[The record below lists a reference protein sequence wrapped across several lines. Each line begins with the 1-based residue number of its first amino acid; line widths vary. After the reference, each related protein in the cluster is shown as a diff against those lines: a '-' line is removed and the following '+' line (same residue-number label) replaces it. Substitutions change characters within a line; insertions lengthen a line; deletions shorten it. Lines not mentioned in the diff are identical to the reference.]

1 MSPEILLQIFVK
13 KEIQIDQLENT
24 IRKLSKKIEELE
36 KNPNELPKAE
46 PVEKDK

>member
-1 MSPEILLQIFVK
+1 MTPEILLQIFVK

-24 IRKLSKKIEELE
+24 IRNLSKKIEELE
-36 KNPNELPKAE
+36 KKLNELPKAE